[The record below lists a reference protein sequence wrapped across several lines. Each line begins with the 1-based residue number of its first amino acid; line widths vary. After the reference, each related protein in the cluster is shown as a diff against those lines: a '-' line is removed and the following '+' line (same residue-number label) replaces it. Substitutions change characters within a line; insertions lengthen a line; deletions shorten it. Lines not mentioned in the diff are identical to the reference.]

1 VSTDPVR
8 QLERIARFTR
18 IGIYIGAIFAILQ
31 LFAHALLVAYAAGF
45 DGVLDATARAET
57 NAFLALLSFVA
68 IIPVLAVGV
77 PFLRWFYL
85 AYRNLQELEHTHLRY
100 TPGWAVWGFLIPFV
114 NYVRP
119 YQVMRDLWRQ
129 LDVAASNSFS
139 TTMLPQV
146 HESNLGRWWGAYLVF
161 NIVGAIGEVAAS
173 NVNTFDQLFVATLF
187 LFAGTLLLFP
197 SIATTIGVV
206 RATTAYETALLTE
219 LCDEGALDGT
229 AQVNL
234 LQERA
239 TA

>member
-1 VSTDPVR
+1 MSTDPIG

-18 IGIYIGAIFAILQ
+18 IGIYIGIAFTILQ

-45 DGVLDATARAET
+45 DGVLDEAARAET
-57 NAFLALLSFVA
+57 NAFLALVSFVA
-68 IIPVLAVGV
+68 FIPQLVVGV

-85 AYRNLQELEHTHLRY
+85 AYRNLQELEHTRLRFM
-100 TPGWAVWGFLIPFV
+100 PGWAVWGFLIPFV

-129 LDVAASNSFS
+129 LDIAASNSFS
-139 TTMLPQV
+139 TAMLPQA
-146 HESNLGRWWGAYLVF
+146 HQSNLVRWWSAYVAF
-161 NIVGAIGEVAAS
+161 NIVGAIGRVAVS
-173 NVNTFDQLFVATLF
+173 YVNTFDQLFVATLF

-197 SIATTIGVV
+197 AITATLSIL
-206 RATTAYETALLTE
+206 RATTAYETALLSE
-219 LCDEGALDGT
+219 LGEEGALPG
-229 AQVNL
+229 AVQGNL